1 MCCALKFTEREKEF
15 SNNVFKFFLQGGGG
29 FSCHRGRGGVGR
41 PSIKGLTLSN
51 TGLETG
57 R

>member
-15 SNNVFKFFLQGGGG
+15 SNNVFKFFLQGGG

-41 PSIKGLTLSN
+41 PSIKG
-51 TGLETG
+51 
-57 R
+57 

>member
-15 SNNVFKFFLQGGGG
+15 SNNVFKFFLQGGG

>member
-29 FSCHRGRGGVGR
+29 DSAVIEGEVV
-41 PSIKGLTLSN
+41 
-51 TGLETG
+51 
-57 R
+57 